1 MPSSPQANRSER
13 SRARNRVRDGGWLH
27 ACLQILRHIGWGP
40 RDAAAC
46 VIGVVAAVA
55 ILVNA
60 LFLQSGPHPAPL
72 FKTTLAS
79 LPAADTTNTVAMP
92 RPRATPPAAVP
103 AKADAPAPPRL
114 PPPRP
119 DPIGDL
125 LNSSKRIMA
134 IQRALAQFGYGQIRP
149 TGVVDAETRA
159 AIEKFERES
168 RLPVTGQ
175 PSELVAQK
183 LSEMTD
189 RPLN

>member
-1 MPSSPQANRSER
+1 VPSVQQSTRSRKARRGSER
-13 SRARNRVRDGGWLH
+13 RAAWLR
-27 ACLQILRHIGWGP
+27 APSIVLDRLGWGL
-40 RDAAAC
+40 RDAIAC
-46 VIGVVAAVA
+46 AVGTAAAVA
-55 ILVNA
+55 ILINA

-79 LPAADTTNTVAMP
+79 LPSGDATNAL
-92 RPRATPPAAVP
+92 
-103 AKADAPAPPRL
+103 PAPRSSSTASVPLKSDAGAPPL
-114 PPPRP
+114 PPRRP

-134 IQRALAQFGYGQIRP
+134 IQRALAQFGYGQIRA

-183 LSEMTD
+183 LFEMTD

>member
-1 MPSSPQANRSER
+1 
-13 SRARNRVRDGGWLH
+13 
-27 ACLQILRHIGWGP
+27 
-40 RDAAAC
+40 
-46 VIGVVAAVA
+46 VA

-79 LPAADTTNTVAMP
+79 LPSSDATNALPPP
-92 RPRATPPAAVP
+92 RPSSA
-103 AKADAPAPPRL
+103 APAPAKTGASALPL
-114 PPPRP
+114 PPRRP
-119 DPIGDL
+119 DPIGDM

-134 IQRALAQFGYGQIRP
+134 IQRALAQFGYGQIKA
-149 TGVVDAETRA
+149 TGVVDADTRA